1 MIREGRGDAP
11 DVTTAMVASDATMS
25 LDMMDGMVGGG
36 NGCVVVQGKGGGDS
50 TRRGLPRSCMEQGKG
65 EKR

>member
-1 MIREGRGDAP
+1 
-11 DVTTAMVASDATMS
+11 MVASDATMS